1 MIKKRLLSF
10 SLILFFTSA
19 TFAKEYV
26 VGFQKGH
33 FKSAAPQMKF
43 LSSQQVQ
50 IHKNLEMM
58 VVDVDSR
65 ADLLKLQTEKGVRF
79 VEALNT
85 LKAPPKIHS
94 RALDTFEPPSKGLV
108 KYPWGILELDAPA
121 AWSMSNAGEGV
132 KVLVLDTGIDKEHP
146 NIASRFVE
154 GRNLIAERENPDL
167 PYAYFDQAG
176 HGTHVAGTIL
186 ADGLG
191 TGVVG
196 VAPRASLY
204 VGRVCGDA
212 GCPGSAILA
221 GVEWAI
227 EAKMDVVNMSL
238 GGRFGSE
245 AGAQIYK
252 RAEDAGVV
260 IVAASGN
267 DGENQIS
274 YPAKYPSVLSV
285 GAIDRDLN
293 VADFSNYDE
302 DLDVVAPGVD
312 VISSIPQG
320 TGRDGSASFST
331 ETEVTSLE
339 VFPIDGSVD
348 GVISGKSVVYV
359 GLGLESDYEGL
370 DLSGKVALVQRGEI
384 SFADKAMGAL
394 AANAEAVIIFNN
406 VDEPL
411 RATFGDTLEVVAVSM
426 SMKDGNKLLQTLAPT
441 EEGAQPG
448 EVLANIDVSASD
460 FGSLQGTSMATP
472 HVTGLV
478 ALVIA
483 ANSELDP
490 IQVKNIVKDSA
501 LGAPVGSEK
510 EKYGLGIVNAFR
522 AVEAALQN

>member
-1 MIKKRLLSF
+1 MIQKGLLSI
-10 SLILFFTSA
+10 SLLLFFTS
-19 TFAKEYV
+19 TSFAKEYV

-33 FKSAAPQMKF
+33 FKSVTPSMQF
-43 LSSQQVQ
+43 LSSQPVQ

-65 ADLLKLQTEKGVRF
+65 ADLLRLQTEQGVKF
-79 VEALNT
+79 VEALST
-85 LKAPPKIHS
+85 LKAPAKIYS
-94 RALDTFEPPSKGLV
+94 RSLDTYVNPSKGLV

-121 AWSMSNAGEGV
+121 AWRMSKAGEGV

-146 NIASRFVE
+146 NIAARFVE
-154 GRNLIAERENPDL
+154 GRNLITEEENPDL
-167 PYAYFDQAG
+167 PYSYFDQAG

-196 VAPRASLY
+196 VAPSASLY
-204 VGRVCGDA
+204 VGRVCGLE
-212 GCPGSAILA
+212 GCPGAAILA

-227 EAKMDVVNMSL
+227 EAQMDVVNMSL

-245 AGAQIYK
+245 AGAQIYAK
-252 RAEDAGVV
+252 AEEAGVV

-267 DGENQIS
+267 DGESRIS

-285 GAIDRDLN
+285 GAIDAELN
-293 VADFSNYDE
+293 VAEFSNYDS

-312 VISSIPQG
+312 ILSSIPQG
-320 TGRDGSASFST
+320 TGRDGKASFST
-331 ETEVTSLE
+331 ETAVINTE
-339 VFPIDGSVD
+339 VFPVDGSID
-348 GVISGKSVVYV
+348 GVINGKDVVYV
-359 GLGLESDYEGL
+359 GLGLEKDFEGL
-370 DLSGKVALVQRGEI
+370 DLSGKVALIQRGEI
-384 SFADKAMGAL
+384 AFADKAKGAL

-411 RATFGDTLEVVAVSM
+411 RATFGDTLEVVAVTM
-426 SMKDGNKLLQTLAPT
+426 SMKDGNQLLQNLIPS
-441 EEGAQPG
+441 EEGAQAG
-448 EVLANIDVSASD
+448 QVLANIQVTASD
-460 FGSLQGTSMATP
+460 FGALQGTSMATP

-483 ANSELDP
+483 TNSELSP
-490 IQVKNIVKDSA
+490 IEVKNIVKTSA
-501 LGAPVGSEK
+501 LSAPEGAEK

-522 AVEAALQN
+522 AVEAALKN